1 MVKYADDTSLT
12 GFITHED
19 ETGYRYEIAKFGNW
33 WCKENILVLNAKRTK
48 EIVFD
53 FRKNPTKIEPV
64 NINGVD
70 IEMVTEH
77 KYLRTRIDSHL
88 N

>member
-1 MVKYADDTSLT
+1 MVKYVDDTSLT

-53 FRKNPTKIEPV
+53 FRKNPTKIQHV
-64 NINGVD
+64 NI
-70 IEMVTEH
+70 MVLML
-77 KYLRTRIDSHL
+77 KWSL
-88 N
+88 NINTLGLTLIAI